1 MSILILGGNRFMGRY
16 LSAQLAAA
24 GKTPVLFNR
33 GNLPAPRDVE
43 TVIGDRS
50 TPDGMAALA
59 GREFEAVIDLSAY
72 KADWVESAIAT
83 VAPSAGHYVFVSS
96 GAVYR
101 PRQSLPWSEESPL
114 GPDPAWG
121 NYGREKLR
129 AEALLSGFAR
139 AGHQVTIVRPPF
151 VLGPENYADRE
162 SFIFARLLAKRPIL
176 LPGGGRAVNQYA
188 HAADVAAAMVAL
200 LGRAGE
206 GLATYNVGLP
216 SAISNRG
223 IVELCAT
230 IAGVPAQIVDID
242 AALLGVASPEI
253 DLTDVVFPF
262 PDSHYFLD
270 CSKLERDTGFRAGRS
285 LEATL
290 REFFAASGNGSKLK
304 IKEYARETRALE
316 QLTRVAV

>member
-43 TVIGDRS
+43 TIIGDRS
-50 TPDGMAALA
+50 TPDGMAPLA
-59 GREFEAVIDLSAY
+59 GREFDAVIDLSAY

-83 VAPSAGHYVFVSS
+83 LGAHTGHYIFISS

-101 PRQSLPWSEESPL
+101 PRQSLPWSEDSPI

-121 NYGREKLR
+121 NYGREKVR
-129 AEALLSGFAR
+129 AESLLSGYAK
-139 AGHQVTIVRPPF
+139 AGHKVTVVRPPF

-162 SFIFARLLAKRPIL
+162 AFIFARLLAGRPIL
-176 LPGGGRAVNQYA
+176 LPGGGRAMNQYV
-188 HAADVAAAMVAL
+188 HAADVAAAIVAL
-200 LGRAGE
+200 LGRMGQ
-206 GLATYNVGLP
+206 GLAAYNVGLP

-223 IVELCAT
+223 LVELCAG
-230 IAGVPAQIVDID
+230 IAGTPARIVEID
-242 AALLGVASPEI
+242 AAALGVASPEI

-270 CSKLERDTGFRAGRS
+270 CSRLARDTGFVAGRS

-290 REFFAASGNGSKLK
+290 REFFVASGQGSKLRA
-304 IKEYARETRALE
+304 KEYARETRALG
-316 QLTRVAV
+316 QLTPVAV